1 MKKKFPEDVDSAV
14 VHDSDNDEFKKLLL
28 DTKPW
33 EEILNALNSAP
44 KNATVKLFDDLLFI
58 DQKTGQHDKKE
69 WKETQDQKSLE
80 ESLRLLLRRFIE
92 KAPEALKRK
101 KRESG
106 IRSFND
112 LLFCYP
118 TVKTVCRQAHN
129 GVAKR
134 KSYDHPY

>member
-1 MKKKFPEDVDSAV
+1 M
-14 VHDSDNDEFKKLLL
+14 HLG
-28 DTKPW
+28 TQPW
-33 EEILNALNSAP
+33 EEIVNALNSAS
-44 KNATVKLFDDLLFI
+44 KKATGKLFDDLLFI

-92 KAPEALKRK
+92 KAPQALKRK

-112 LLFCYP
+112 LLLDMYEELDNRAF
-118 TVKTVCRQAHN
+118 VERVQSR
-129 GVAKR
+129 
-134 KSYDHPY
+134 YDGILIAEYQDTEPI